1 MIDEARVRQAIDLS
15 IQEHNRLI
23 QSFIDDMKQ
32 RIPQREPAP
41 PYVPVNDLERG
52 IKAHEPID
60 LDSFWEMTD
69 SVDAMMRKHTH
80 SYKQILELRYNR
92 DGSKARSVSEIAKI
106 LGIRRSEQIYE
117 MIDRAGWLIKHELWL
132 HKRNVS

>member
-69 SVDAMMRKHTH
+69 SVDAMMRKHT
-80 SYKQILELRYNR
+80 
-92 DGSKARSVSEIAKI
+92 
-106 LGIRRSEQIYE
+106 
-117 MIDRAGWLIKHELWL
+117 
-132 HKRNVS
+132 